1 MLVDLLLAAL
11 AGALILI
18 ALLGWALF
26 RAGRQAPHAPKASPE
41 QAPPTRPSL
50 AMGES
55 SRATAAPSASAGP
68 TDLAARA
75 AITAA
80 IAAAIESDSKAGGE
94 ESSLDPAAL
103 RETEEKYR
111 VLVENANEAICV
123 AQDGIVKFSNPKFQQ
138 MLGYDAQ
145 RLANTPFT
153 DMIAPEDRQMVLDR
167 YRRRLQ
173 GEEIQHQYEFRF
185 LTASGEFLWIEINS
199 VMIKWQGKPAT
210 LCFFRD
216 IHEQKNAETA
226 LRDSEALYHSLVE
239 SLPLSIFRK
248 DLEGHIVFGNRR
260 FCETLGRSAE
270 ELLGKLDFDL
280 FPRALAE
287 KFRRDDATVLASGQV
302 LEDIEEFRTA
312 DGETL
317 YVQVLKAPV
326 RNARR
331 ETVGVQGMFWDVSA
345 RKRAEEA
352 LSQKAAEL
360 EQSEEALRQQTA
372 ILQSVLDSIA
382 DGVVVADEAQGF
394 LLFNPAAE
402 RILKMGRIET
412 TPADWVRRYGL
423 FLADQ
428 RTPYPVDELP
438 LVRAMRGET
447 VSDIEIFV
455 RRDETT
461 EGAWLSVNATPLK
474 DGARVPRRGV
484 AVFRDITERKRVMA
498 ELEQAKE
505 AAEAASEA
513 KSVFLANMSHEIR
526 TPMNAIIGMT
536 ELVLDAPLAA
546 QQREYLKLVL
556 ESSDA
561 LLSIINDLLDFSK
574 IEAGKFALEQLP
586 FDLPESVGDAMKTLA
601 VRAHKKGLE
610 LAHDVA
616 ANVPRVLLG
625 DPHRLRQVVLNL
637 VGNAVK
643 FTDRGEV
650 ILRVELAA
658 DAGSGAANT
667 SGRAANSDNIE
678 LHFAVRDTGIGVP
691 EDKRLAIFDAFE
703 QADGST
709 TRRYGGTGLGLA
721 ISSKLVEL
729 MDGRIWVESEV
740 GQGSTFHF
748 TARFAA
754 AGETPPDPTAH
765 PALRKE
771 LHGLRVLVVDDNAT
785 NRRIQEEI
793 LANWRMQPTAVA
805 GARDALVALGEAQ
818 QAGRPFA
825 LVLSDANMPDR
836 DGFWLAEQIQAE
848 ARLHG
853 AIIMMLTSGDRPGD
867 IARCER
873 LGIAAYLMKPIKQ
886 SELFDAI
893 VAAIGIEEVA
903 VDARQ
908 DRAGERDAAAGPSS
922 RRAASQGAHSRRGMP
937 TGRLRV
943 LLAED
948 SLVNQKLAE
957 GLLQSRGHSVVV
969 ANNGVEALAAHQVQ
983 PFDLVLMDVQM
994 PEMDGLEA
1002 TAAIRAREKSTGRHT
1017 PIVAMTAHAMKGD
1030 RQRCLEAG
1038 MDGYIAKPIR
1048 SVDLFATIEEALG
1061 HAPAAAP
1068 EHVPR
1073 PEEGVLDWSVALSA
1087 VNGDRQLLREIILA
1101 FLEEGPRLIKEIRA
1115 AVAAGDA
1122 DALRRAAHTL
1132 KGSMRYFGASRSFD
1146 RAYELETL
1154 AYRKQLDEAPTRA
1167 AELEIEVGRLIPALE
1182 AFVAPAE

>member
-1 MLVDLLLAAL
+1 MLVNLLLAAL
-11 AGALILI
+11 AAAIILI
-18 ALLGWALF
+18 VLLGWSLLRRGKQRP
-26 RAGRQAPHAPKASPE
+26 RARDDVAEYVPSVRPDYAE
-41 QAPPTRPSL
+41 Q
-50 AMGES
+50 EI
-55 SRATAAPSASAGP
+55 SRLPAAPSAPATAPADPAAHSA
-68 TDLAARA
+68 
-75 AITAA
+75 ISAA
-80 IAAAIESDSKAGGE
+80 IAATIEADSAAGSE
-94 ESSLDPAAL
+94 QSPLNPAAL
-103 RETEEKYR
+103 HAGEEKYR

-123 AQDGIVKFSNPKFQQ
+123 AQDGVVQFSNPKFQQ
-138 MLGYDAQ
+138 LLGYDAS
-145 RLANTPFT
+145 RLANMPFT
-153 DMIAPEDRQMVLDR
+153 DIIAPEDRQMVLDR

-173 GEEIQHQYEFRF
+173 GEDIQHRYEFRI
-185 LTASGEFLWIEINS
+185 LTAAGELLWIEINS
-199 VMIKWQGKPAT
+199 VVIDWQGKPAT
-210 LCFFRD
+210 LSFFRD
-216 IHEQKNAETA
+216 IDEQKYAETA

-239 SLPLSIFRK
+239 SLPLAIFRK
-248 DLEGHIVFGNRR
+248 DLEGRILFGNRL
-260 FCETLGRSAE
+260 FCDTLDLTAE
-270 ELLGKLDFDL
+270 ELVGKLDYDL
-280 FPRALAE
+280 FPRELAE
-287 KFRRDDATVLASGQV
+287 KFRRDDATVLASGTV
-302 LEDIEEFRTA
+302 LEDIEEYRTA

-326 RNARR
+326 RNARG

-345 RKRAEEA
+345 RRRAEEA
-352 LSQKAAEL
+352 LSLKAAEL
-360 EQSEEALRQQTA
+360 EQSEEALREKTA

-423 FLADQ
+423 FLPDE
-428 RTPYPVDELP
+428 RTPYPADDLP
-438 LVRAMRGET
+438 LVRAMHGET
-447 VSDIEIFV
+447 VNDIEIFV

-461 EGAWLSVNATPLK
+461 DGVWLSVNASPLK
-474 DGARVPRRGV
+474 DGGRAPQRGV

-505 AAEAASEA
+505 AAEAANEA

-574 IEAGKFALEQLP
+574 IEAGKFLLEEFP
-586 FDLPESVGDAMKTLA
+586 FDLAESVGDAMKSLA

-616 ANVPRVLLG
+616 ADVPRVLLG

-658 DAGSGAANT
+658 DAGN
-667 SGRAANSDNIE
+667 RAANAASRVAKFGATIE
-678 LHFAVRDTGIGVP
+678 LHFAVRDTGIGIP
-691 EDKRLAIFDAFE
+691 ENKRDAIFNAFE

-729 MDGRIWVESEV
+729 MEGRIWVESEV
-740 GQGSTFHF
+740 GLGSTFHF
-748 TARFAA
+748 TARFAV
-754 AGETPPDPTAH
+754 GSQLPPDRASQPK
-765 PALRKE
+765 LRKE

-793 LANWRMQPTAVA
+793 LGNWQMQPTAVA
-805 GARDALVALGEAQ
+805 DAQAGLSALREAQ
-818 QAGRPFA
+818 QSGRPFT

-836 DGFWLAEQIQAE
+836 DGFWLAEQIQAD
-848 ARLHG
+848 AQLGG

-867 IARCER
+867 IARCEQ
-873 LGIAAYLMKPIKQ
+873 LGIATYLMKPIKQ

-893 VAAIGIEEVA
+893 VAAIGIEDHANDDSDVSSA
-903 VDARQ
+903 TSLSKGRQ
-908 DRAGERDAAAGPSS
+908 M
-922 RRAASQGAHSRRGMP
+922 AHGMP
-937 TGRLRV
+937 TGHLRV

-948 SLVNQKLAE
+948 SLVNQKLAV
-957 GLLQSRGHSVVV
+957 GLLQSHGHTVVV
-969 ANNGVEALAAHQVQ
+969 ANNGVEAVALHRAQ

-1002 TAAIRAREKSTGRHT
+1002 TAAIREREKSTGQHT

-1038 MDGYIAKPIR
+1038 MDSYISKPIR

-1061 HAPAAAP
+1061 HAPAVVP
-1068 EHVPR
+1068 EHIPP
-1073 PEEGVLDWSVALSA
+1073 PEEGVLDWSVALTA

-1115 AVAAGDA
+1115 AVAAKDA
-1122 DALRRAAHTL
+1122 DSLRRAAHTL

-1154 AYRKQLDEAPTRA
+1154 AYRHELDEAPARA
-1167 AELEIEVGRLIPALE
+1167 AELEAEVDRLIPALE
-1182 AFVAPAE
+1182 AFVAPAQ